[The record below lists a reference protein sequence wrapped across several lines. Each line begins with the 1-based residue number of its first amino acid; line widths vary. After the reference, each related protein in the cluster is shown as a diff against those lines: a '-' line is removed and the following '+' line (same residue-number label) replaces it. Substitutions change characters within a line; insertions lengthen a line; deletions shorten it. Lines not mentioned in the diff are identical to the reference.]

1 METSTDPIE
10 RPGPVDGRSDRPKE
24 VSSLVDWGVSAVLA
38 LVGIVLAASGWVV
51 YTRVGRPELR
61 DAVTAENVSID
72 GLSAGELVDVA
83 VPFFEWVSIGLGVTG
98 AILLVSSA
106 GFALARWRTR
116 KHVATHGGTTGTT
129 WAHSVYGAVA
139 GAVLSFVPFST
150 ALGGAV
156 AGYLR
161 NGSSPSGAKIGALS
175 GLLGSVPM
183 ATILGGALVG
193 AVAGA
198 NAIGEGATGTL
209 LAGVGLVLMVVLVSI
224 NVGLGALGGVLGKR
238 L

>member
-10 RPGPVDGRSDRPKE
+10 RPGPVDGRPDGPKE

-38 LVGIVLAASGWVV
+38 LVGLILAASGWLV
-51 YTRVGRPELR
+51 YTRLGRPEIR
-61 DAVTAENVSID
+61 EAVATENVSFE
-72 GLSAGELVDVA
+72 GLSASELVNLG
-83 VPFFEWVSIGLGVTG
+83 VPFLDWVAIGLGVTG
-98 AILLVSSA
+98 AILLASGIAFAVS
-106 GFALARWRTR
+106 RWRTH

-209 LAGVGLVLMVVLVSI
+209 LAGVGLVLLFVLVSI
-224 NVGLGALGGVLGKR
+224 NAGLGALGGVLGKR